1 MEKEERKDIGRLE
14 EELASGR
21 FVITAE
27 ICPPRGTD
35 TGGFLEK
42 ARLLKPFIT
51 AANVTDNQRAVMR
64 LSSLACS
71 VLLLREGIE
80 PVFQMTCRDRNRLAL
95 QSDIMGAW
103 VLGIKNILAL
113 TGDHVSAGDHREA
126 KAVFDLDSV
135 QLVHTIRRLNEGKNL
150 KDRAIHGRTGFYIG
164 AVVAPEAEPWEPE
177 EIKFDKKVAEGA
189 KFFQTQAIFDMDKFK
204 RFFDYADKA
213 GVKVLGGILLLKS
226 ARMAHFLN
234 ANVPGVNVP
243 QSLIEELE
251 GATDELEK
259 GIEIASRQLRELKT
273 FCHGAHIMA
282 IAQEE
287 SVPKIIEG
295 A

>member
-1 MEKEERKDIGRLE
+1 MGFKEDLR
-14 EELASGR
+14 SGK

-27 ICPPRGTD
+27 ICPPRGTEAAS
-35 TGGFLEK
+35 FIEK
-42 ARLLKPFIT
+42 ARLLKGRIS

-71 VLLLREGIE
+71 MLLLKEGLE

-95 QSDIMGAW
+95 QSDLLGAW
-103 VLGIKNILAL
+103 VLGVRNILAL

-135 QLVHTIRRLNEGKNL
+135 QLVSMISTLNS
-150 KDRAIHGRTGFYIG
+150 GRNMNGVELRGGTDFFIG
-164 AVVAPEAEPWEPE
+164 AVVAPEANPWEPE
-177 EIKFDKKVAEGA
+177 EIKFEKKVAAGA
-189 KFFQTQAIFDMDKFK
+189 RFFQTQAIFNMDKFK
-204 RFFDYADKA
+204 RFFDGASKSGA
-213 GVKVLGGILLLKS
+213 SILGGILLLKS
-226 ARMAHFLN
+226 AKMANYLN

-243 QSLIEELE
+243 QELIDELE
-251 GATDELEK
+251 GAKDQLEK
-259 GIEIASRQLRELKT
+259 GIEIASRQVRELKK

-282 IAQEE
+282 IGQEE
-287 SVPKIIEG
+287 SVVKIIEG